1 MSFSPPGP
9 GELTALLM
17 LLALAAVATRLAYR
31 RGEAAGSQAERLQ
44 AEAQRREAERLREVS
59 EEALRVTRTQA
70 AQLKDLGEA
79 KSRFFANISHEFR
92 TPLTLTLGPLEDVA
106 DGLHGALPPQARVEI
121 EQAIRNA
128 RRLLNLVNQ
137 MLELSR
143 LEAGERKLSAREGNL
158 ADGVLPIAG
167 TFESLARRRQIRYL
181 VRPPDGSLRLWFDP
195 ELIEIVMLNL
205 LGNAFKFTPD
215 GGSIQVVIDSDS
227 GAAGTTAR
235 ISVRD
240 SGPGIP
246 REEQERVF
254 DRFHRGKAALDES
267 AGTGIGLSLV
277 REIVQLHGGTIT
289 IESEPG
295 FGAEFRVRLPL
306 GSGHLSREQMV
317 TPPIADAP
325 PSRGRLR
332 SEGPPVDEAPDTTGE
347 EAVDEEDAA
356 DIGEADRTV
365 ILVVDDN
372 AEIRAFL
379 RKHLKED
386 YRVVEAADGEEGLE
400 MARREVP
407 DLVLSDVMMPRMDGY
422 AFCRALKADP
432 ETSFVPLILLTA
444 RGSEES
450 RIHGLE
456 LGADDF
462 LTKPFNRRE
471 LLVRVRNLIDSR
483 KRLRG
488 ALPAAGWASPLSPDV
503 PSADQELL
511 ARIRSVIESRM
522 EDEDFSVH
530 TLAREVGLD
539 RSQLFRRLRA
549 LSNVAPSEL
558 IRLIR
563 LERGAQLLQRGAGSV
578 SEIAYSVGFK
588 SVSHFSA
595 SFRDKYGCTPST
607 YGARVK
613 D

>member
-1 MSFSPPGP
+1 
-9 GELTALLM
+9 
-17 LLALAAVATRLAYR
+17 
-31 RGEAAGSQAERLQ
+31 
-44 AEAQRREAERLREVS
+44 
-59 EEALRVTRTQA
+59 
-70 AQLKDLGEA
+70 
-79 KSRFFANISHEFR
+79 
-92 TPLTLTLGPLEDVA
+92 
-106 DGLHGALPPQARVEI
+106 
-121 EQAIRNA
+121 
-128 RRLLNLVNQ
+128 
-137 MLELSR
+137 
-143 LEAGERKLSAREGNL
+143 
-158 ADGVLPIAG
+158 
-167 TFESLARRRQIRYL
+167 
-181 VRPPDGSLRLWFDP
+181 
-195 ELIEIVMLNL
+195 
-205 LGNAFKFTPD
+205 
-215 GGSIQVVIDSDS
+215 
-227 GAAGTTAR
+227 
-235 ISVRD
+235 
-240 SGPGIP
+240 
-246 REEQERVF
+246 
-254 DRFHRGKAALDES
+254 
-267 AGTGIGLSLV
+267 
-277 REIVQLHGGTIT
+277 
-289 IESEPG
+289 
-295 FGAEFRVRLPL
+295 VRLPL

-522 EDEDFSVH
+522 EDEDFSVP
-530 TLAREVGLD
+530 AC
-539 RSQLFRRLRA
+539 A
-549 LSNVAPSEL
+549 
-558 IRLIR
+558 
-563 LERGAQLLQRGAGSV
+563 LERGSERADPPHPAGTGRPASPAWGRQRERNRLLGRIQERLPLQRQLSGQVRLHPLHVWGTRQGLIPLPGPREGDSAGRPTPETAPGCSPRC
-578 SEIAYSVGFK
+578 
-588 SVSHFSA
+588 A
-595 SFRDKYGCTPST
+595 SCRQGCAHPLPKPLHP
-607 YGARVK
+607 AC
-613 D
+613 